1 MKRLSVAVMLVW
13 LVCSFALAQETGR
26 GAGAAPAA
34 GRGMGGG
41 RGPAVVSPEVRPDR
55 TVILRIAAPLARSVT
70 VSGEIMG
77 TNPPAALTPDANG
90 VWSITLGPLEPEVY
104 SYGFSVD
111 GMTVN
116 DQRTSYVKPSSS
128 YTSQVVV
135 PGDGPRF
142 YDPRPVPH
150 GEVRIVTYEAKTLN
164 GMTRRMRV
172 YTPAGYESGNKKYPV
187 LYLFHGAGDW
197 DVAWT
202 DVGRA
207 NYILDNLIA
216 DGKAKPMIVVM
227 PSIFQQAA
235 LGTGAMAPAAARG
248 AAPAAAPGAPAAAR
262 GNAPTPATGPGA
274 AAAAPAAGQDD
285 GFTKELLADIMP
297 LMQKKYRILTGPD
310 NTAIAGLSM
319 GGAQSL
325 RTGLAHLETFHYV
338 IGLSS
343 AVALGGGGRGAARAG
358 GAAPAAAAAAVAPDP
373 TAAYPALMA
382 DVAGANKKL
391 KLFAMYCGKQDS
403 LVINGNKALSAAL
416 LAKGV
421 KLQYTETEGG
431 HWFIVWRQNLRDF
444 APLLFQ

>member
-1 MKRLSVAVMLVW
+1 MKRLSVAAMLIL

-34 GRGMGGG
+34 ARGRGGG

-55 TVILRIAAPLARSVT
+55 TVILRIAAPFARSVT
-70 VSGEIMG
+70 VNGEIMG

-90 VWSITLGPLEPEVY
+90 VWSVTLGPLEPEIY
-104 SYGFSVD
+104 SYGFNVD

-172 YTPAGYESGNKKYPV
+172 YTPPGYESGSRKYPV

-227 PSIFQQAA
+227 PSIFQQAS

-248 AAPAAAPGAPAAAR
+248 PAPSAAAGAPAAAR
-262 GNAPTPATGPGA
+262 GNAPAPATA
-274 AAAAPAAGQDD
+274 AVPAVGQDD
-285 GFTKELLADIMP
+285 NFTKELLQDIMP
-297 LMQKKYRILTGPD
+297 LIQKKYRVVTGPD
-310 NTAIAGLSM
+310 ATAIAGLSM

-325 RTGLAHLETFHYV
+325 RTGLGHLETFHYV

-343 AVALGGGGRGAARAG
+343 AVAMGGGGRGAAPVG
-358 GAAPAAAAAAVAPDP
+358 GTAPAAAAAPDP

-391 KLFAMYCGKQDS
+391 KLFALYCGKQDS

-421 KLQYTETEGG
+421 RLQYTETEGG

-444 APLLFQ
+444 APLLFR

>member
-1 MKRLSVAVMLVW
+1 MKRLIALAFPAL
-13 LVCSFALAQETGR
+13 LVCAAFAQDAGR

-55 TVILRIAAPLARSVT
+55 TVILRVLAPLAKSVT

-90 VWSITLGPLEPEVY
+90 VWSVTLGPLEPEIY

-111 GMTVN
+111 GMTIN

-135 PGDGPRF
+135 PGDGAQF
-142 YDPRPVPH
+142 YEARPVPH
-150 GEVRIVTYEAKTLN
+150 GDVRIVTYEAKTLN
-164 GMTRRMRV
+164 GITRRMRV
-172 YTPAGYESGNKKYPV
+172 YTPPGYEAGNKKFPV

-207 NYILDNLIA
+207 NYIMDNLIA
-216 DGKAKPMIVVM
+216 DGKTKPMIVVM
-227 PSIFQQAA
+227 PSIFQQAS
-235 LGTGAMAPAAARG
+235 LGTGAMTTAAPRGGSPGAASTAAAS
-248 AAPAAAPGAPAAAR
+248 AVP
-262 GNAPTPATGPGA
+262 
-274 AAAAPAAGQDD
+274 AAAAPAPGQDD
-285 GFTKELLADIMP
+285 GFTKELLLDIMP
-297 LMQKKYRILTGPD
+297 LIQKRYRVLTGPD

-325 RTGLAHLETFHYV
+325 RTGLAHLDIFHYV

-343 AVALGGGGRGAARAG
+343 AVGIGGAGRGAAPAG
-358 GAAPAAAAAAVAPDP
+358 GTPPATAAVPDP

-382 DVAGANKKL
+382 DVPGANKKL
-391 KLFAMYCGKQDS
+391 KLFAMYCGKQDG
-403 LVINGNKALSAAL
+403 LVVNGNKALSAAL

-421 KLQYTETEGG
+421 KLKYTETEGG
-431 HWFIVWRQNLRDF
+431 HWFIVWRRNLRDF

>member
-1 MKRLSVAVMLVW
+1 MKRLSVAAMLIL

-34 GRGMGGG
+34 ARGRGGG

-55 TVILRIAAPLARSVT
+55 TVILRIAAPFARSVT
-70 VSGEIMG
+70 VNGEIMG

-90 VWSITLGPLEPEVY
+90 VWSVTLGPLEPEVY
-104 SYGFSVD
+104 SYGFNVD

-172 YTPAGYESGNKKYPV
+172 YTPPGYESGSRKYPV

-227 PSIFQQAA
+227 PSIFQQAS

-248 AAPAAAPGAPAAAR
+248 PAPSAAAGAPAAAR
-262 GNAPTPATGPGA
+262 GNAPAPA
-274 AAAAPAAGQDD
+274 AAAVPAVGQDD
-285 GFTKELLADIMP
+285 NFTKELLQDIMP
-297 LMQKKYRILTGPD
+297 LIQKKYRVVTGPD
-310 NTAIAGLSM
+310 ATAIAGLSM

-325 RTGLAHLETFHYV
+325 RTGLGHLETFHYV

-343 AVALGGGGRGAARAG
+343 AVAMGGGGRGAAPVG
-358 GAAPAAAAAAVAPDP
+358 GAAPAAAAAPDP

-391 KLFAMYCGKQDS
+391 KLFALYCGKQDS

-421 KLQYTETEGG
+421 RLQYTETEGG

-444 APLLFQ
+444 APLLFR

>member
-1 MKRLSVAVMLVW
+1 MRRLLV
-13 LVCSFALAQETGR
+13 LVVLALAACAAAFAQ
-26 GAGAAPAA
+26 APAPGAAQA
-34 GRGMGGG
+34 GG

-55 TVILRIAAPLARSVT
+55 TVVLRLLAPAAKSVT

-77 TNPPAALTPDANG
+77 TSPAASLTPGADG
-90 VWSITLGPLEPEVY
+90 VWSITLGPLDPDIY
-104 SYGFSVD
+104 SYGFNVD
-111 GMTVN
+111 GVTVN
-116 DQRTSYVKPSSS
+116 DPRTSYVKPSSS

-135 PGDGPRF
+135 PGDGPQF

-150 GEVRIVTYEAKTLN
+150 GDVSIVTYEAKTLN

-172 YTPAGYESGNKKYPV
+172 YTPPGYESGNARYPV

-216 DGKAKPMIVVM
+216 ERKARPMIVVM

-235 LGTGAMAPAAARG
+235 LGTGAMAPRG
-248 AAPAAAPGAPAAAR
+248 GAPAPAGPREGTPAPAPGARA
-262 GNAPTPATGPGA
+262 GA
-274 AAAAPAAGQDD
+274 VPGQDD
-285 GFTKELLADIMP
+285 GFTKELLQDIMP
-297 LMQKKYRILTGPD
+297 LVQKKYRVLTGPD
-310 NTAIAGLSM
+310 NTAIAGLSA
-319 GGAQSL
+319 GGGQTL

-343 AVALGGGGRGAARAG
+343 AVGLGGGRGATPAG
-358 GAAPAAAAAAVAPDP
+358 GTPPATVAAPDP
-373 TAAYPALMA
+373 TAAYPALTA
-382 DVAGANKKL
+382 DVPGANKKL
-391 KLFAMYCGKQDS
+391 KLFAMYCGKQDT
-403 LVINGNKALSAAL
+403 LVVNGNRTLSAAL

-421 KLQYTETEGG
+421 NLKYTETEGG
-431 HWFIVWRQNLRDF
+431 HWFIVWRRNLRDF

>member
-1 MKRLSVAVMLVW
+1 MKRLSVAAMLIL

-34 GRGMGGG
+34 ARGRGGG

-55 TVILRIAAPLARSVT
+55 TVILRIAAPFARSVT
-70 VSGEIMG
+70 VNGEIMG

-90 VWSITLGPLEPEVY
+90 VWSVTLGPLEPEVY
-104 SYGFSVD
+104 SYGFNVD

-172 YTPAGYESGNKKYPV
+172 YTPPGYESGSRKYPV

-227 PSIFQQAA
+227 PSIFQQAS

-248 AAPAAAPGAPAAAR
+248 PAPSAAAGAPAAAR
-262 GNAPTPATGPGA
+262 GNAPAPATA
-274 AAAAPAAGQDD
+274 AVPAVGQDD
-285 GFTKELLADIMP
+285 NFTKELLQDIMP
-297 LMQKKYRILTGPD
+297 LIQKKYRVVTGPD
-310 NTAIAGLSM
+310 ATAIAGLSM

-325 RTGLAHLETFHYV
+325 RTGLGHLETFHYV

-343 AVALGGGGRGAARAG
+343 AVAMGGGGRGAAPVG
-358 GAAPAAAAAAVAPDP
+358 GTAPAAAAAPDP

-391 KLFAMYCGKQDS
+391 KLFALYCGKQDS

-421 KLQYTETEGG
+421 RLQYTETEGG

-444 APLLFQ
+444 APLLFR

>member
-358 GAAPAAAAAAVAPDP
+358 GAAPAAAAAVAPDP

>member
-1 MKRLSVAVMLVW
+1 MKRLSVAAMLIL

-34 GRGMGGG
+34 ARGRGGG

-55 TVILRIAAPLARSVT
+55 TVILRIAAPFARSVT
-70 VSGEIMG
+70 VNGEIMG

-90 VWSITLGPLEPEVY
+90 AWSVTLGPLEPEIY
-104 SYGFSVD
+104 SYGFNVD

-172 YTPAGYESGNKKYPV
+172 YTPPGYESGSRKYPV

-227 PSIFQQAA
+227 PSIFQQAS

-248 AAPAAAPGAPAAAR
+248 PAPSAAAGAPAAAR
-262 GNAPTPATGPGA
+262 GNAPAPATA
-274 AAAAPAAGQDD
+274 AVPAVGQDD
-285 GFTKELLADIMP
+285 NFTKELLQDIMP
-297 LMQKKYRILTGPD
+297 LIQKKYRVVTGPD
-310 NTAIAGLSM
+310 ATAIAGLSM

-325 RTGLAHLETFHYV
+325 RTGLGHLETFHYV

-343 AVALGGGGRGAARAG
+343 AVAMGGGGRGAAPVG
-358 GAAPAAAAAAVAPDP
+358 GAAPAAAAAPDP

-391 KLFAMYCGKQDS
+391 KLFALYCGKQDS

-421 KLQYTETEGG
+421 RLQYTETEGG

-444 APLLFQ
+444 APLLFR

>member
-1 MKRLSVAVMLVW
+1 MKRLSVVAMLVMLV
-13 LVCSFALAQETGR
+13 CSTAFAQEPGR
-26 GAGAAPAA
+26 GVGAAPAA

-55 TVILRIAAPLARSVT
+55 TVILRIAAPFAKSVM

-90 VWSITLGPLEPEVY
+90 VWSITLGPLEPEIY

-135 PGDGPRF
+135 PDDGPRF

-172 YTPAGYESGNKKYPV
+172 YTPPGYESGNKKYPV

-227 PSIFQQAA
+227 PSIFQQVS

-248 AAPAAAPGAPAAAR
+248 AAPAITPGAPAASR
-262 GNAPTPATGPGA
+262 GNAPTPAAGA
-274 AAAAPAAGQDD
+274 GGAAAAPAAGQDD
-285 GFTKELLADIMP
+285 GFTKELLQDIMP

-325 RTGLAHLETFHYV
+325 RTGLAHLEIFHYV

-343 AVALGGGGRGAARAG
+343 AVAMGGGGRGAAPAG
-358 GAAPAAAAAAVAPDP
+358 GAAPDPAAAPDP
-373 TAAYPALMA
+373 TAAYPALMT
-382 DVAGANKKL
+382 DVAGANRKL
-391 KLFAMYCGKQDS
+391 KLFALYCGKQDS
-403 LVINGNKALSAAL
+403 LVSNGNKALSAAL

-444 APLLFQ
+444 APLLFR

>member
-1 MKRLSVAVMLVW
+1 MKKPMVLAFSAAL
-13 LVCSFALAQETGR
+13 LCAAALAQEAGR
-26 GAGAAPAA
+26 GAAAPAA
-34 GRGMGGG
+34 AGRGGGG

-55 TVILRIAAPLARSVT
+55 TVTLRILAPKATAVT

-77 TNPPAALTPDANG
+77 TNLPAALTKDDNG
-90 VWSITLGPLEPEVY
+90 VWSVTLGPLEPEIY
-104 SYGFSVD
+104 SYGFTVD

-135 PGDGPRF
+135 PGDGPQF
-142 YDPRPVPH
+142 YDARPAPH
-150 GEVRIVTYEAKTLN
+150 GDVRIVTYEAKTLG

-172 YTPAGYESGNKKYPV
+172 YTPPDYDSGNKKYPV

-207 NYILDNLIA
+207 NFILDNLIA

-235 LGTGAMAPAAARG
+235 LGTGAMAPAAGRGAIPATPGGAAPAAAGRG
-248 AAPAAAPGAPAAAR
+248 AAPAAS
-262 GNAPTPATGPGA
+262 
-274 AAAAPAAGQDD
+274 QDD
-285 GFTKELLADIMP
+285 GFTKELLGDIMP
-297 LMQKKYRILTGPD
+297 LIQTRYRVLTGPD

-319 GGAQSL
+319 GGGQSL
-325 RTGLAHLETFHYV
+325 RTGLAHLEKFHYV
-338 IGLSS
+338 VGLSS
-343 AVALGGGGRGAARAG
+343 AVGMGGGRGAPPAA
-358 GAAPAAAAAAVAPDP
+358 GAAPAAPPDP

-382 DVAGANKKL
+382 DVQGANRKL
-391 KLFAMYCGKQDS
+391 KLFAMYCGKQDP
-403 LVINGNKALSAAL
+403 LVYAGNKALSSAF

-421 KLQYTETEGG
+421 NLKYTETDGA
-431 HWFIVWRQNLRDF
+431 HWFIVWRRNLRDF
-444 APLLFQ
+444 APLLFR

>member
-1 MKRLSVAVMLVW
+1 MKRLIALAIPVMLV
-13 LVCSFALAQETGR
+13 CAAFAQEAGR

-55 TVILRIAAPLARSVT
+55 TVILRILAPLAKSVI

-90 VWSITLGPLEPEVY
+90 VWSVTLGPLEPEIY
-104 SYGFSVD
+104 SYGFNMD

-135 PGDGPRF
+135 PGDGPQF
-142 YDPRPVPH
+142 YDARPVPH
-150 GEVRIVTYEAKTLN
+150 GDVRIVTYEAKTLN
-164 GMTRRMRV
+164 GITRRMRV
-172 YTPAGYESGNKKYPV
+172 YTPPGYESGNKKFPV

-227 PSIFQQAA
+227 PTIFQQAS
-235 LGTGAMAPAAARG
+235 LGSGAMTPAPARG
-248 AAPAAAPGAPAAAR
+248 AAPG
-262 GNAPTPATGPGA
+262 
-274 AAAAPAAGQDD
+274 AAAPATAAAAGRGNAAAPVAAAAGAATAPGQDD
-285 GFTKELLADIMP
+285 GFTKELLQDIMP
-297 LMQKKYRILTGPD
+297 LIQKRYRVLTGPD

-319 GGAQSL
+319 GGGQSL
-325 RTGLAHLETFHYV
+325 RTGLAHLDMFHYV

-343 AVALGGGGRGAARAG
+343 AVGIGGAGRGAAPA
-358 GAAPAAAAAAVAPDP
+358 GAAATATAPAPDP

-382 DVAGANKKL
+382 DVPGANKKL
-391 KLFAMYCGKQDS
+391 KLFAMYCGKQDG
-403 LVINGNKALSAAL
+403 LVYGGNKALSTAL
-416 LAKGV
+416 LAKDV
-421 KLQYTETEGG
+421 KLMFTETEGG
-431 HWFIVWRQNLRDF
+431 HWFIVWRRNLRDF
-444 APLLFQ
+444 APLLFR

>member
-1 MKRLSVAVMLVW
+1 MNKLIAVTVGVL
-13 LVCSFALAQETGR
+13 LICGIASAQEPGR
-26 GAGAAPAA
+26 GAGAAPA
-34 GRGMGGG
+34 GRGMGG
-41 RGPAVVSPEVRPDR
+41 RGPAVISPEVRPDR
-55 TVILRIAAPLARSVT
+55 TVVLRIAAPFARSVR

-77 TNPPAALTPDANG
+77 TNPSAALTPDANG
-90 VWSITLGPLEPEVY
+90 VWSVTLGPLEPEIY
-104 SYGFSVD
+104 SYGFNVD

-142 YDPRPVPH
+142 YDSRPVPH

-172 YTPAGYESGNKKYPV
+172 YTPPGYDTGKKKYPV

-202 DVGRA
+202 EVGRA
-207 NYILDNLIA
+207 NYIMDNLIA

-235 LGTGAMAPAAARG
+235 LGTGAMAPGARG
-248 AAPAAAPGAPAAAR
+248 AAPPAAAPAAAR
-262 GNAPTPATGPGA
+262 GNAAAPVA
-274 AAAAPAAGQDD
+274 AAAAPARAAGQDD
-285 GFTKELLADIMP
+285 GFTKELLQDIMP
-297 LMQKKYRILTGPD
+297 LIQKSYRVLTGPD

-325 RTGLAHLETFHYV
+325 RTGLGHLDMFHYV

-343 AVALGGGGRGAARAG
+343 AVGMGGARGAAPT
-358 GAAPAAAAAAVAPDP
+358 GATAPIAAAPDP

-382 DVAGANKKL
+382 DVARANKQL
-391 KLFAMYCGKQDS
+391 KLFALYCGKQDS
-403 LVINGNKALSAAL
+403 LVINGNKALIAAL
-416 LAKGV
+416 QAKNVNV
-421 KLQYTETEGG
+421 KYTETEGG

-444 APLLFQ
+444 APLLFR

>member
-1 MKRLSVAVMLVW
+1 MKRLIVLAVLV
-13 LVCSFALAQETGR
+13 LLACTAAFAQEPGR

-77 TNPPAALTPDANG
+77 TNPAAALTPDASG
-90 VWSITLGPLEPEVY
+90 VWSITLGPLEPEIY
-104 SYGFSVD
+104 SYGFNVD

-128 YTSQVVV
+128 YTSQVAV
-135 PGDGPRF
+135 PGDGPQF
-142 YDPRPVPH
+142 YDARAVPH
-150 GEVRIVTYEAKTLN
+150 GDVNIVTYEAKTLN

-172 YTPAGYESGNKKYPV
+172 YTPPGYESGNKKYPV

-216 DGKAKPMIVVM
+216 EGKAKPMIVVM
-227 PSIFQQAA
+227 PSIFQRAS
-235 LGTGAMAPAAARG
+235 LGTGALAPA
-248 AAPAAAPGAPAAAR
+248 AAPAAAAAAR
-262 GNAPTPATGPGA
+262 GTAPAPAAGA
-274 AAAAPAAGQDD
+274 GAAAPAPGQDD
-285 GFTKELLADIMP
+285 GFTKELLQDIMP
-297 LMQKKYRILTGPD
+297 LIQKKYRVLTGPD
-310 NTAIAGLSM
+310 TTAIAGLSM

-325 RTGLAHLETFHYV
+325 RTGLAHLEAFHYV

-343 AVALGGGGRGAARAG
+343 AVAMGGPGRGAAPASG
-358 GAAPAAAAAAVAPDP
+358 TASATAAPPDP

-382 DVAGANKKL
+382 DVPGANKKL
-391 KLFAMYCGKQDS
+391 KLFALYCGKQDG
-403 LVINGNKALSAAL
+403 LVINGNKALTAAL

-431 HWFIVWRQNLRDF
+431 HWFIVWRRNLRDF
-444 APLLFQ
+444 APLLFR

>member
-1 MKRLSVAVMLVW
+1 MRRLMFLVTSALLAGPAV
-13 LVCSFALAQETGR
+13 FAQAPVP
-26 GAGAAPAA
+26 GAATAA
-34 GRGMGGG
+34 APTGTG
-41 RGPAVVSPEVRPDR
+41 RGPAVVSPEVHANR
-55 TVILRIAAPLARSVT
+55 TVTLRILAPLAKSVR

-77 TNPPAALTPDANG
+77 TSPAAALTPDASG
-90 VWSITLGPLEPEVY
+90 IWSITLGPLAPDIY
-104 SYGFSVD
+104 SYGFNVD

-135 PGDGPRF
+135 PGDGPQF
-142 YDPRPVPH
+142 YDARPVPH
-150 GEVRIVTYEAKTLN
+150 GDVGIVTYEAKTL
-164 GMTRRMRV
+164 GGVTRRMRV
-172 YTPAGYESGNKKYPV
+172 YTPPGYEVSDKKYPV

-216 DGKAKPMIVVM
+216 EGQAKPMIVVM

-235 LGTGAMAPAAARG
+235 LGTGAMAPAAPRG
-248 AAPAAAPGAPAAAR
+248 AAPA
-262 GNAPTPATGPGA
+262 PATVP
-274 AAAAPAAGQDD
+274 GQDD
-285 GFTKELLADIMP
+285 GFTKELLLDIMP
-297 LMQKKYRILTGPD
+297 LIQKKYRILTGPD

-319 GGAQSL
+319 GGAQTL

-338 IGLSS
+338 VGLSS
-343 AVALGGGGRGAARAG
+343 AVGVGAS
-358 GAAPAAAAAAVAPDP
+358 PNPDL

-382 DVAGANKKL
+382 DIAGANKTL

-403 LVINGNKALSAAL
+403 LVISGNRALSSAL

-421 KLQYTETEGG
+421 NLKYTETDGG

-444 APLLFQ
+444 APLLFR

>member
-1 MKRLSVAVMLVW
+1 MKRLSVAAMLIL

-34 GRGMGGG
+34 ARGRGGG

-55 TVILRIAAPLARSVT
+55 TVILRIAAPFARSVT
-70 VSGEIMG
+70 VNGEIMG

-90 VWSITLGPLEPEVY
+90 VWSVTLGPLEPEVY
-104 SYGFSVD
+104 SYGFNVD

-172 YTPAGYESGNKKYPV
+172 YTPPGYESGSRKYPV

-227 PSIFQQAA
+227 PSIFQQAS

-248 AAPAAAPGAPAAAR
+248 PAPSAAAGAPAAAR
-262 GNAPTPATGPGA
+262 GNAPAPATA
-274 AAAAPAAGQDD
+274 AVPAVGQDD
-285 GFTKELLADIMP
+285 NFTKELLQDIMP
-297 LMQKKYRILTGPD
+297 LIQKKYRVVTGPD

-325 RTGLAHLETFHYV
+325 RTGLGHLETFHYV

-343 AVALGGGGRGAARAG
+343 AVAMGGGGRGAAPVG
-358 GAAPAAAAAAVAPDP
+358 GTAPAAAAAPDP

-391 KLFAMYCGKQDS
+391 KLFALYCGKQDS

-421 KLQYTETEGG
+421 RLQYTETEGG

-444 APLLFQ
+444 APLLFR

>member
-1 MKRLSVAVMLVW
+1 MKKAITFVLPILLLCA
-13 LVCSFALAQETGR
+13 FAFAQEAGR
-26 GAGAAPAA
+26 GGAAAPAA
-34 GRGMGGG
+34 GRGAGA
-41 RGPAVVSPEVRPDR
+41 RGPAVISPEVRPDR
-55 TVILRIAAPLARSVT
+55 TVVLRIAAPLAKSVT

-90 VWSITLGPLEPEVY
+90 VWSITLGPLETEIY
-104 SYGFSVD
+104 SYGFNVD

-128 YTSQVVV
+128 YTSQVIV
-135 PGDGPRF
+135 PGDSPQF
-142 YDPRPVPH
+142 YDARPVPH
-150 GEVRIVTYEAKTLN
+150 GDVNVVTYEARLLN

-172 YTPAGYESGNKKYPV
+172 YTPPGYESGNRKYPV

-216 DGKAKPMIVVM
+216 EGKAKPMIVVM

-235 LGTGAMAPAAARG
+235 LGTGAMAPAG
-248 AAPAAAPGAPAAAR
+248 AR
-262 GNAPTPATGPGA
+262 GNAP
-274 AAAAPAAGQDD
+274 APAAGTAPAASATPAAGEDD
-285 GFTKELLADIMP
+285 GFTKELLQDIMP
-297 LMQKKYRILTGPD
+297 LIQKKYRILTGPD

-325 RTGLAHLETFHYV
+325 RTGLAHLDIFHYV

-343 AVALGGGGRGAARAG
+343 AVALGGGGRGAAPAG
-358 GAAPAAAAAAVAPDP
+358 GTAPAVAAPPDP
-373 TAAYPALMA
+373 TSAYPALMA
-382 DVAGANKKL
+382 DVPGANKKL

-403 LVINGNKALSAAL
+403 LVVGGNKALSAAL

-421 KLQYTETEGG
+421 RLKYTETDGG
-431 HWFIVWRQNLRDF
+431 HWFIVWRRNLRDF

>member
-1 MKRLSVAVMLVW
+1 MKRLSVAVMLVG